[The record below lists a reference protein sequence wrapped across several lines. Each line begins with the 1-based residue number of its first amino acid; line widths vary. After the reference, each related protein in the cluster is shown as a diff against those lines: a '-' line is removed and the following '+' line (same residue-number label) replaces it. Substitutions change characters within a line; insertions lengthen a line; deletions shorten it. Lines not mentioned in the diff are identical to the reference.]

1 MHVHSRTLLLA
12 LVLLFITDMEHLWP
26 LLKFYLFHY
35 SILFIYLLAV
45 LGLHCCMG
53 FSLAVVSRG
62 YSVFVVCGF
71 LIVLASFIMDHGLYG
86 ARSSVLAAPQ
96 APEHR
101 LSNCGVWA

>member
-53 FSLAVVSRG
+53 FSLAAVSRG

-71 LIVLASFIMDHGLYG
+71 LIVLASFIMDHGL
-86 ARSSVLAAPQ
+86 
-96 APEHR
+96 
-101 LSNCGVWA
+101 